1 MARRWIVLIIVF
13 VIVIAGALT
22 AYIIY
27 PRAPEK
33 PATTLITGFILESP
47 AFRDN
52 GRIPE
57 KYTCDGLDTSPPLR
71 WRDQP
76 PGTKSFAIIVEDPDA
91 PGGIFTHWIVYN
103 IPADVNQLDEGI
115 EPAGELPGG
124 IMQGLNDFGRIG
136 YGGPCPPPG
145 KPHRYVFR
153 IYALDTMLELGPA
166 ASKNELLKLMK
177 GHILAE
183 ATLTGIYSRLGG

>member
-1 MARRWIVLIIVF
+1 M
-13 VIVIAGALT
+13 
-22 AYIIY
+22 
-27 PRAPEK
+27 
-33 PATTLITGFILESP
+33 TGFILESP

>member
-1 MARRWIVLIIVF
+1 MARRWIALIIVL
-13 VIVIAGALT
+13 VTVMAGALA
-22 AYIIY
+22 AYIVY
-27 PRAPEK
+27 PRAPER
-33 PATTLITGFILESP
+33 PATTMITGFILESP
-47 AFRDN
+47 AFENN

-57 KYTCDGLDTSPPLR
+57 KYACGGLDISPPLR
-71 WRDQP
+71 WRGQP
-76 PGTKSFAIIVEDPDA
+76 PETRSFAIIVEDPDA
-91 PGGIFTHWIVYN
+91 PGGIFTHWIIYN
-103 IPADVNQLDEGI
+103 IPVNMNQLDEGV
-115 EPAGELPGG
+115 ELSGKLPEG

-166 ASKNELLKLMK
+166 ASKDELSKLMK

-183 ATLTGIYSRLGG
+183 ATLTGIYSR